1 MSLDEGSAMQ
11 EVTARATLADPAQAA
26 GGGLTTTISRD
37 EIEQVLRA
45 DGEPELLLDVTR
57 TFTNGDTRTESR
69 RVAVEWERSE
79 LERLLAGA
87 AKDRIDL
94 TIDRA
99 SLERAFDEADV
110 EAHGF
115 RSTAAALTIAFATA
129 ATGAAAAQGS
139 VMAEGGGGSSGPAA
153 GTAYTAMET
162 GRADVVSGGAEPAV
176 AGIGDSYTAME
187 SGRADAVAA
196 ASASEPVAAPGDL
209 GDSYTAMESGR
220 ADAVAAAGAS
230 EPVAAPGDLGDAY
243 TAMESG
249 RADAVAAAADDSEPV
264 ATPAGLGDAYTAMES
279 GRAAT
284 VAATGSGE
292 AVTTSGDDDT
302 WLTAPSP
309 ETIGIGAAAIALAI
323 TGAAFVARPRRREG
337 LV

>member
-162 GRADVVSGGAEPAV
+162 GRADVVSGGAEPAI
-176 AGIGDSYTAME
+176 AGI
-187 SGRADAVAA
+187 
-196 ASASEPVAAPGDL
+196 

-292 AVTTSGDDDT
+292 AATTSGDDDT